1 MTERNFF
8 RILIAVIAVCA
19 VLTAVHLIYDFY
31 ASVLMRLFLY
41 ESSDAEMLT

>member
-31 ASVLMRLFLY
+31 AYQHCSIIYFIAKELW
-41 ESSDAEMLT
+41 

>member
-19 VLTAVHLIYDFY
+19 VLTVAHLIYDFY
-31 ASVLMRLFLY
+31 AYQHCSIIYFIAKELW
-41 ESSDAEMLT
+41 